1 MADAAN
7 TAQAGAEG
15 SVHQQAV
22 KASAELNKLA
32 RALQQVGADQATIH
46 EIDDA
51 ANTCN
56 DIASAVLGNTA
67 PPASPGSDPS
77 LSPQGDAL
85 GSAIQNFH
93 NSAVAGAGQGA

>member
-32 RALQQVGADQATIH
+32 RALQQVGADQGTVK

-56 DIASAVLGNTA
+56 DIASAVLGNTP
-67 PPASPGSDPS
+67 PPANPGSDPS
-77 LSPQGDAL
+77 LSPQDAL